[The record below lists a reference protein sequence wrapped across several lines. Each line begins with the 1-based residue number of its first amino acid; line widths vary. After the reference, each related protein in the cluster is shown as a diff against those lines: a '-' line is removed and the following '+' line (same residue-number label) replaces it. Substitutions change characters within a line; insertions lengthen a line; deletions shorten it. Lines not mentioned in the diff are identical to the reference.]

1 EKAGLIE
8 YNGEKYETDRWKF
21 LIKQATEH
29 INFCLTLVSFVLW
42 YSAAGKNNQNPF
54 KIIMLI
60 YPMGLRRGMLWT

>member
-1 EKAGLIE
+1 AEKAGLIE

-42 YSAAGKNNQNPF
+42 YSAIKGSDRYKYSCEHC
-54 KIIMLI
+54 I
-60 YPMGLRRGMLWT
+60 RRLGNSN